1 MSQRLFTC
9 LLLILLA
16 VFVSAQ
22 EEEPQII
29 QISGF
34 VYAQDSTEAVP
45 YAHVINKTKRR
56 GTVASLDGFFSVLA
70 KPGDTL
76 QFTAIGYQKKLF
88 ATPEQES
95 DRLYLLIFMDRDTI
109 MLRETVVYPFDKNT
123 FRQYFLRNEIPTVL
137 DTMPVAV
144 DALPAIIPPPPLSP
158 DGKPLPTGV
167 VMRGVV
173 SKPLAAIMDFVH
185 ERRKKPKVARTLPS
199 WE

>member
-1 MSQRLFTC
+1 MLLRFLLFLFLC
-9 LLLILLA
+9 SLSLSLQ
-16 VFVSAQ
+16 AQ
-22 EEEPQII
+22 EDGPII

-34 VYAQDSTEAVP
+34 VYAQDSTETVP
-45 YAHVINKTKRR
+45 YAHVINKTKRQ

-76 QFTAIGYQKKLF
+76 SFSAIGYQKKLF
-88 ATPEQES
+88 AAPDQEE
-95 DRLYLLIFMDRDTI
+95 DRMYLLIFMDRDTI

-123 FRQYFLRNEIPTVL
+123 FRHYFLRNEVPTVM
-137 DTMPVAV
+137 DTMPVAIE
-144 DALPAIIPPPPLSP
+144 ALPSIIPPPPLN
-158 DGKPLPTGV
+158 DEGKPMGTGI

-185 ERRKKPKVARTLPS
+185 ERRKKPKVAKTLPS

>member
-1 MSQRLFTC
+1 MLLRFLLFLFLC
-9 LLLILLA
+9 SLSLSLQ
-16 VFVSAQ
+16 AQ
-22 EEEPQII
+22 EDGPII

-34 VYAQDSTEAVP
+34 VYAQDSTETVP
-45 YAHVINKTKRR
+45 YAHVINKTKRQ

-76 QFTAIGYQKKLF
+76 SFSAIGYQKKLF
-88 ATPEQES
+88 AAPDQED
-95 DRLYLLIFMDRDTI
+95 DRMYLLIFMDRDTI

-123 FRQYFLRNEIPTVL
+123 FRHYFLRNEVPTVM
-137 DTMPVAV
+137 DTMPVAIE
-144 DALPAIIPPPPLSP
+144 ALPSIIPPPPLN
-158 DGKPLPTGV
+158 DEGKPMGTGI

-185 ERRKKPKVARTLPS
+185 ERRKKPKVAKTLPS